1 MQKITDIIKNNKLYT
16 ALAVFILLI
25 NLLVFAEKYLPEL
38 PEQEGAVITEE
49 RVEEKEEVQKERT
62 KLFNDDDIKARQ
74 EKIEELANE
83 NPLFYLFVGLVNLAI
98 LFAAFIGLLLNVYF
112 LVRFFKKEPLNIR
125 LTDQEPPL
133 WTIGDVI
140 RVSLIFLSFGY
151 IIVIFQA
158 IVIRAFPILR
168 NENFRMVFNTTMM
181 NVVGISVI
189 FYFVVSKY
197 GQGIRAIGLTAK
209 GFSKSVFYAAVSYVT
224 LIPILLLMMVAI
236 FFITKWVKYQPP
248 VQPIVEVFM
257 EEKQTAV
264 LWMSTLFAA
273 IFGPVAEEIFFRGF
287 MYGAIRKTL
296 GVFWGMII
304 TAAVFSFL
312 HAHIVGFLPIMALGI
327 LLAYLYEKTGSLVPS
342 MMVHIFHNVGMVL
355 LVFLMRSIG
364 T

>member
-1 MQKITDIIKNNKLYT
+1 MGKISDIIKNNKLYA

-38 PEQEGAVITEE
+38 PEKEGAVVAEE
-49 RVEEKEEVQKERT
+49 RVEEKEEAQKEET

-74 EKIEELANE
+74 EKIEELAYE
-83 NPLFYLFVGLVNLAI
+83 NPTLYIFVGLVNLAI
-98 LFAAFIGLLLNVYF
+98 LFAAFIGLLLNAYF
-112 LVRFFKKEPLNIR
+112 LVRFFKREPFDIR
-125 LTDQEPPL
+125 VMDRERPL

-151 IIVIFQA
+151 VFVIFQA
-158 IVIRAFPILR
+158 MVVKAFPLLR

-189 FYFVVSKY
+189 FYFVVNKY
-197 GQGIRAIGLTAK
+197 GQGIRAIGLTSK
-209 GFSKSVFYAAVSYVT
+209 GLSKSVFYAAVSYVA
-224 LIPILLLMMVAI
+224 LIPVLLLMMAAI
-236 FFITKWVKYQPP
+236 FFVTKWIKYQPP

-257 EEKQTAV
+257 EEKETAV
-264 LWMSTLFAA
+264 LWISTIFAA
-273 IFGPVAEEIFFRGF
+273 VFGPVAEEIFFRGF

-296 GVFWGMII
+296 GVFWGMVI

-342 MMVHIFHNVGMVL
+342 MMVHVFHNVGMVL